1 MPEEAGPGNF
11 TLDNAKQLLNQF
23 MQIHRIKADYEY
35 ESRGPAHRKYVPLL
49 VFPFQNSLLTL
60 LDDFHHR
67 LFTARLSFFI
77 PRFSREV
84 SVTER
89 AQSKQEASR
98 QCALKICQQLLAE
111 GLMEGFNPTA
121 PSKRQLMKNN
131 FIYEFLTS
139 PALKEQMISTFTM
152 VQQYNATVNPGPYGS
167 TGNYSGG
174 PGAANYFNPLA
185 GSRGNQQ
192 HDNAP
197 NYLFWCAPLPDF
209 NPWTGTKPDDPVFTG
224 MSVETV
230 NLHLQDQFQ
239 TMVKDP
245 KFQKVLATRMKLPI
259 YCIKEQVI
267 DLIDRNSVLII
278 KGSTGC
284 GKTTQVPQFILDTAL
299 KQGNGAHCNIVV
311 TQPRRISAISI
322 SERVAFE
329 RTETLSANK
338 SSVGYSVRFDHIYP
352 RPYGSVL
359 FCTTGHLLRRIQSGL
374 KGVSHLVIDEVHER
388 DTNTDLLLVIVR
400 DLIRMGLELKV
411 IIMSATI
418 GVHRFKQY
426 FNNCHVL
433 EIDGKSFLYL
443 LSHLFT
449 QILPISSNRN
459 PLPRSTVLS
468 RGHHRDHQVAPYK
481 ALLR

>member
-1 MPEEAGPGNF
+1 M
-11 TLDNAKQLLNQF
+11 
-23 MQIHRIKADYEY
+23 
-35 ESRGPAHRKYVPLL
+35 
-49 VFPFQNSLLTL
+49 
-60 LDDFHHR
+60 
-67 LFTARLSFFI
+67 
-77 PRFSREV
+77 

-322 SERVAFE
+322 SERVAYE

-443 LSHLFT
+443 LFHFLT
-449 QILPISSNRN
+449 QIFPISSNRN
-459 PLPRSTVLS
+459 PLPRSALLS